1 MHKNMNINKFADIDL
16 LNDEIMDSFILLV
29 DINTDKINKVRNSNE
44 LSNPSVSNVEL
55 QNDDFNDEDMLQ
67 TLSSSKLK
75 NDNKIRQEKIVGL
88 KGDLTNLNKKA
99 KFYEKQYNEEVSL
112 INDMSDDDIVLEFAK
127 SFK

>member
-1 MHKNMNINKFADIDL
+1 MKLRELIWIVLLIGVTLYFTLGKEKQTDFGFDEKAYQRKIDSL
-16 LNDEIMDSFILLV
+16 ISISSN
-29 DINTDKINKVRNSNE
+29 NDKIIDS
-44 LSNPSVSNVEL
+44 
-55 QNDDFNDEDMLQ
+55 
-67 TLSSSKLK
+67 LK

>member
-1 MHKNMNINKFADIDL
+1 MMISSNN
-16 LNDEIMDSFILLV
+16 
-29 DINTDKINKVRNSNE
+29 DKIIDS
-44 LSNPSVSNVEL
+44 
-55 QNDDFNDEDMLQ
+55 
-67 TLSSSKLK
+67 LK

-88 KGDLTNLNKKA
+88 KCDLTNLNKKA